1 MYIKEINYLLSIL
14 QHGSISKAAEE
25 LYITQPALSK
35 FLRNVEKQ
43 MGAPL
48 FSRQGNELVPTY
60 VGSRYLEY
68 ARKIANLQEDWNL
81 EYSDLAGEEH
91 GRMSLMMPPMRN
103 LCLAPYTLAPFW
115 RKYPNIQV
123 ITLEQSSLVQKYL
136 LERRDIDFVIQ
147 SDTEPSSSMV
157 HEPLGSEEVVLLM
170 SPDHPLANCG
180 VEKPGCKYP
189 WFDLRLA
196 KNASF
201 VLNPQTQTTGKVSWK
216 LLEEAGIVP
225 NILMQTHTTGVAMQ
239 IAASGFA
246 LAFSPE
252 TYTRTLPA
260 GTRPLCF
267 SVGKPQSKITLYAV
281 HQHNRYLPSYIIYY
295 WELIRSYME
304 ESYSYKP
311 DLPAAGTSFTALV

>member
-14 QHGSISKAAEE
+14 QHGNISKAAEE
-25 LYITQPALSK
+25 LYISQPALSK

-43 MGAPL
+43 MGAAL
-48 FSRQGNELVPTY
+48 FSRQGSELVPTY
-60 VGSRYLEY
+60 IGSRYLEY

-103 LCLAPYTLAPFW
+103 LCLAPYTLAQFW
-115 RKYPNIQV
+115 SKYPNVQV

-147 SDTEPSSSMV
+147 SDTEPSTSMV

-170 SPDHPLANCG
+170 APNHPLAACG

-189 WFDLRLA
+189 WFDLQLA
-196 KNASF
+196 KDMPF
-201 VLNPQTQTTGKVSWK
+201 VLNPQTQTTGKVSWR

-225 NILMQTHTTGVAMQ
+225 NVLMQTNSTGIAIQ
-239 IAASGFA
+239 IAASGSA

-252 TYTRTLPA
+252 TYTRILPA

-267 SVGKPQSKITLYAV
+267 SVGNPRSEITLYAIY
-281 HQHNRYLPSYIIYY
+281 QHNRYLPSYIKYY

-304 ESYSYKP
+304 NP
-311 DLPAAGTSFTALV
+311 HFP